1 MSRLAVTV
9 LLYAGY
15 AVTTSAGLLLVK
27 YWLPAARL
35 AWREGDAWSR
45 PMLSVGAGA
54 LLYVLSFGL
63 WLLIVERLPL
73 SIAFPTAIGVSMIA
87 IALGSVL
94 VLSEGIGWGQIIGM
108 LLILAGIALVARGPG
123 AG

>member
-1 MSRLAVTV
+1 MTA

-35 AWREGDAWSR
+35 AWRNGDIWSR
-45 PMLSVGAGA
+45 PMLSVGTGA
-54 LLYVLSFGL
+54 LLYILSFAL

-73 SIAFPTAIGVSMIA
+73 SIAFPTALGASMIA
-87 IALGSVL
+87 IALGSAL
-94 VLSEGIGWGQIIGM
+94 ALSETIGWVQIGGM
-108 LLILAGIALVARGPG
+108 MLILAGIALVARGPG

>member
-9 LLYAGY
+9 LLYAGS
-15 AVTTSAGLLLVK
+15 AVTTCAGLLLVK

-35 AWREGDAWSR
+35 AWRNGDAWSR
-45 PMLSVGAGA
+45 PTLSVGAGA
-54 LLYVLSFGL
+54 LLYMLSFAL